1 MLIGVVGKPN
11 VGKSTFFRAATLAEA
26 LIGNYPFA
34 TIEANHGTA
43 FVKIN
48 DAAKDFERES
58 TPREGYVHGKY
69 RFVPVELIDVAG
81 LVPGASEGKGMGNKF
96 LDDLSSADALIHVI
110 DISGSTNE
118 RGESVE
124 KGSYNPI
131 NDIKFLE
138 DELNT
143 WIFQLMDRGWAKF
156 ARQAQLSG
164 TPSDRAIAEH
174 FSGIKINLGM
184 VKKAF
189 NNSKL
194 SNKLTE
200 WSEEDM
206 KKFAS
211 ELRKKAKPIIIAA
224 NKMDVSTSKANLERI
239 RAQTDSRIIPSSA
252 EFELALREANKAK
265 LIDYIPG
272 ENHFEIKGNLTDK
285 QKEAL
290 AQVKK
295 FLKTNK
301 STGVQDILNTIVFD
315 ILEYIAIH
323 PGGVSKLEDSKGNVL
338 PDCFLMPKGSTA
350 LDFAYRLHT
359 DFGDKFIRA
368 VDVRTKQTVGKEHNL
383 KHLDIIEIIAGK

>member
-34 TIEANHGTA
+34 TIEPNHGTA
-43 FVKIN
+43 FVKIK
-48 DAAKDFERES
+48 DAAKEFEKEA
-58 TPREGYVHGKY
+58 TPREGYVHGDF
-69 RFVPVELIDVAG
+69 RFVPIELIDVAG

-96 LDDLSSADALIHVI
+96 LDDLSAADALIHVI

-118 RGESVE
+118 KGESVE
-124 KGSYNPI
+124 KGSYDPI

-138 DELNT
+138 EELDT
-143 WIFQLMDRGWAKF
+143 WLYQIMERGWAKF

-174 FSGIKINLGM
+174 FSGIKINLAM

-189 NNSKL
+189 NVLGL

-206 KKFAS
+206 KKFSS
-211 ELRKKAKPIIIAA
+211 ELRNQAKPIIIAA

-239 RAQTDSRIIPSSA
+239 RTQTDSKIIPSSA

-272 ENHFEIKGNLTDK
+272 ENHFEIKGNLNDK

-290 AQVKK
+290 AKVKK
-295 FLKTNK
+295 FLETNK

-315 ILEYIAIH
+315 VLEYIAIH

-338 PDCFLMPKGSTA
+338 PDCFLMPKESTA
-350 LDFAYRLHT
+350 LEFAYRLHT

-368 VDVRTKQTVGKEHNL
+368 IDVRTKKTVGKDHKL
-383 KHLDIIEIIAGK
+383 KNLDILEIVAGK

>member
-34 TIEANHGTA
+34 TIEPNHGTA
-43 FVKIN
+43 FVKIK
-48 DAAKDFERES
+48 DAAKEFEKES
-58 TPREGYVHGKY
+58 TPREGYVHGDF
-69 RFVPVELIDVAG
+69 RFVPIELIDVAG

-96 LDDLSSADALIHVI
+96 LDDLSAADALIHVI

-118 RGESVE
+118 KGESVE
-124 KGSYNPI
+124 KGSYDPI

-138 DELNT
+138 EELDT
-143 WIFQLMDRGWAKF
+143 WLYQIMERGWAKF

-174 FSGIKINLGM
+174 FSGIKINLAM

-189 NNSKL
+189 NVLGL
-194 SNKLTE
+194 SNKLIE

-206 KKFAS
+206 KKFSS
-211 ELRKKAKPIIIAA
+211 ELRKQAKPIIIAA

-239 RAQTDSRIIPSSA
+239 RTQTDSKIIPSSA

-272 ENHFEIKGNLTDK
+272 ENHFEIKGNLNDK

-290 AQVKK
+290 AKVKK
-295 FLKTNK
+295 FLETNK

-315 ILEYIAIH
+315 VLEYIAIH

-338 PDCFLMPKGSTA
+338 PDCFLMPKESTA

-368 VDVRTKQTVGKEHNL
+368 MDVRTKKTVGKDHQL
-383 KHLDIIEIIAGK
+383 KHLDILEIVADK

>member
-1 MLIGVVGKPN
+1 M
-11 VGKSTFFRAATLAEA
+11 STLAEVEIA
-26 LIGNYPFA
+26 NYPFA
-34 TIEANHGTA
+34 TIKPNVGVAYLKQKDIAREFGRISNPRDG
-43 FVKIN
+43 FVLG
-48 DAAKDFERES
+48 ES
-58 TPREGYVHGKY
+58 
-69 RFVPVELIDVAG
+69 RFIPVQMIDVAG